1 VGRIADAGAASAS
14 LDWHREMPDTTRPMR
29 TGLADGLGAFPPAQR
44 AIHARCVHPGGRVV
58 DFAPTDLEGTLPG
71 RVARLAERHPT
82 RPAVETDR
90 RTLTY
95 SALSR
100 HAAGVAAF
108 LRRRR
113 AVGPE
118 AVAVLMDDTAAAIWS
133 ALGVLAAG
141 KICVPLDP
149 ALPRARTA
157 FILQDSGATVVLTD
171 AAGAAA
177 VRDAGHPAVVVDEI
191 AEEDP
196 AAVGDASTGQDI
208 AYLLYTSGSTGQPK
222 GVVRTHSSQLHFEM
236 NYARSLHICAE
247 DRAAL
252 LRSASVSGGVRDTY
266 AALLNGAALCVPDL
280 ARDGIAALPAWLRE
294 REITFAF
301 FAAPL
306 FRLFVEQLP
315 GAAPLPRLRA
325 VRLGSDTVQKSD
337 VERYQRH
344 LGASCVLV
352 TGFSSS
358 ETGTVCK
365 FFVDGRTAIDTP
377 TVPVGYPVHDV
388 RVFLLGPDGR
398 EVERGE
404 VGEIAVQSPSL
415 AEGYWRRPHL
425 TAAAFRPG
433 PGSGERVYLTGSLGR
448 QLADGCLEHLGRKD
462 FHARIRGH
470 GVELAEVERA
480 LVDLAHVRDAAVI
493 AQPGPSGDTRLVAY
507 VVPTPGSELLV
518 SALRAALARSLPD
531 YMIPA
536 EFVPLSALPLTPTN
550 KVDRSALPRA
560 GRTRPLID
568 APFVSPRTP
577 IETTLARLWAE
588 VLGLDRVGMHDPFFE
603 LGGDSL
609 LAARVVS
616 RAVDAL
622 GVDVP
627 VAQLLDAH
635 TVAAM
640 ALVVLRRGVESRP
653 VGPTP
658 GAEPGRGAAS
668 E

>member
-1 VGRIADAGAASAS
+1 
-14 LDWHREMPDTTRPMR
+14 MR
-29 TGLADGLGAFPPAQR
+29 TAAADGLGAFPPAQR
-44 AIHARCVHPGGRVV
+44 TIHARCVHPAGSLV
-58 DFAPTDLEGTLPG
+58 DFTPADLDGTLPG
-71 RVARLAERHPT
+71 RIARLAARHPA
-82 RPAVETDR
+82 RPAVETEH

-100 HAAGVAAF
+100 RAAGVAAL

-113 AVGPE
+113 AAGPE
-118 AVAVLMDDTAAAIWS
+118 AIAVLMDDTAAAICA

-149 ALPRARTA
+149 ALPRTRTA
-157 FILQDSGATVVLTD
+157 FILQDSGAAVVLTG
-171 AAGAAA
+171 AASAAA
-177 VRDAGHPAVVVDEI
+177 VRDAGSPPVVVDEI
-191 AEEDP
+191 AEDDP
-196 AAVGDASTGQDI
+196 AAVGDASTGRDI

-222 GVVRTHSSQLHFEM
+222 GVIRTHRSQLHFEM
-236 NYARSLHICAE
+236 NYTRSLHICAQ
-247 DRAAL
+247 DRVAL

-280 ARDGIAALPAWLRE
+280 ARDGVAALPGWLRQ

-301 FAAPL
+301 FGAPL
-306 FRLFVEQLP
+306 FRHFVEQLA
-315 GAAPLPRLRA
+315 GATPLPHLRA

-337 VERYQRH
+337 VERYRRH

-352 TGFSSS
+352 IGFSST

-365 FFVDGRTAIDTP
+365 FFVDERTAIDTP

-388 RVFLLGPDGR
+388 RVFVLGPDGR

-415 AEGYWRRPHL
+415 AEGYWRRPDL
-425 TAAAFRPG
+425 TASAFRPG

-448 QLADGCLEHLGRKD
+448 QLGDGCLEHLGRKD

-480 LVDLAHVRDAAVI
+480 LVNLDQVREAAVI
-493 AQPGPSGDTRLVAY
+493 APPGPSGESRLVAY
-507 VVPTPGSELLV
+507 VVPAPGSELSV
-518 SALRAALARSLPD
+518 SALRAALGRHLPD

-536 EFVPLSALPLTPTN
+536 EFVPLSAFPLTPSN
-550 KVDRSALPRA
+550 KVDRAALPRA
-560 GRTRPLID
+560 ARTRPLID
-568 APFVSPRTP
+568 APFVPPRTP
-577 IETTLARLWAE
+577 IETTLAGLWAE
-588 VLGLDRVGMHDPFFE
+588 VLGLDRVGVHDPFVE

-627 VAQLLDAH
+627 VGDLLDAH

-640 ALVVLRRGVESRP
+640 ALVVLRRGVESP
-653 VGPTP
+653 TLGPTP
-658 GAEPGRGAAS
+658 GPEPVLDAAP